1 MSTRDEINEIVK
13 SHQMSQID
21 SLVKTAQMNHSGL
34 KNDASRFSVLAKSD
48 PDAYS
53 LVQRYWTAQRQK
65 ADALRRFSRT
75 VSGRQ
80 MPTNPIRFGQQATPK
95 SLGRYSNGKM
105 IPSYS
110 AQPAHSASTANV
122 TQAPGGKFDFRSE
135 AIKLLKQRGV
145 TGQGASGKYTNGSIG
160 SKMRDQY
167 KDVLAGKY
175 NEQQQR
181 AILEEWKKNLAY
193 ARPMNSTE
201 IAQRAND
208 PAWNTK
214 ERRSQLAKSYM
225 PNTSGTSP
233 YSAFAKGTQHLD
245 KSQTGRGATGWMSVS
260 KIRHSRP
267 KLAPFSL
274 GTGGKLGVN

>member
-1 MSTRDEINEIVK
+1 MEEKDRISAIEKLAGVK
-13 SHQMSQID
+13 Q
-21 SLVKTAQMNHSGL
+21 G
-34 KNDASRFSVLAKSD
+34 ASRFSDLAQSD
-48 PDAYS
+48 PEAYG
-53 LVQRYWTAQRQK
+53 LVQRYWAGQRQK
-65 ADALRRFSRT
+65 ADARRKFSRT
-75 VSGRQ
+75 VAGRQ
-80 MPTNPIRFGQQATPK
+80 MPTNPIRFGQQATPE

-105 IPSYS
+105 IPRYS
-110 AQPAHSASTANV
+110 AQPAQVASTPNV
-122 TQAPGGKFDFRSE
+122 AQAPGGKFDFRSE

-181 AILEEWKKNLAY
+181 AILDEWKKNLSY

-208 PAWNTK
+208 PTWNTAA
-214 ERRSQLAKSYM
+214 RRAQLAKTYM
-225 PNTSGTSP
+225 PNPAGTSS
-233 YSAFAKGTQHLD
+233 YSAIAKGQ
-245 KSQTGRGATGWMSVS
+245 QPGNTGGVTGWRSVS
-260 KIRHSRP
+260 RSRPARKP

-274 GTGGKLGVN
+274 GTGGKLSIN